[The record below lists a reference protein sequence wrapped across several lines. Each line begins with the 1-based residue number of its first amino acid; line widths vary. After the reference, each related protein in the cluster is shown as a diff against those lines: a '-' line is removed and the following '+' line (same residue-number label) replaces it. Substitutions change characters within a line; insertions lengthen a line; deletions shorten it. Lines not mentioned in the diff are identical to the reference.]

1 MEVLLIDPLVP
12 EALSWLQERHTVSF
26 RPELGDDPLALR
38 RHLGKTRA
46 LVLPSQVVVSR
57 DFLAAAP
64 HLQVIARM
72 QISSDNTDLEACA
85 LRRVRVVQARSATV
99 RSNAEYLLYGLLMLY
114 RRGMVS
120 ALLGRKLAQ
129 VRMGRELAGST
140 VGLLGLAPVA
150 HTLAPMLKG
159 LGVRLLGYDPA
170 VHHAAP
176 IWNKLGVEP
185 TPLNDLLARSDA
197 VSLQVVYASRFRGWI
212 NERVL
217 NHCKQGQLWVGVS
230 RSSLFDPEALALA
243 LTDGRIDACLLDAAH
258 PGFAAPGSP
267 LHDIPNLHLT
277 PRLGAHTREA
287 KLRASWYVAHRIHE
301 TLAPPLPQRPDQ
313 VSDFTALDS
322 LDPGD
327 SASDPEWPAFDT
339 PSQWEAVAGKKAV
352 VLR

>member
-12 EALSWLQERHTVSF
+12 EALSWLQERHEVTF
-26 RPELGDDPLALR
+26 RPELGDDPTALR
-38 RHLGKTRA
+38 RLVRNTRA
-46 LVLPSQVVVSR
+46 LVLPSHVVVSR
-57 DFLAAAP
+57 EFLEAAP
-64 HLQVIARM
+64 RLQVVARM

-85 LRRVRVVQARSATV
+85 VRRVRVVQARSATV

-150 HTLAPMLKG
+150 HTLAPMLRG

-176 IWNKLGVEP
+176 LWKQLGVEP
-185 TPLNDLLARSDA
+185 TPLNELLARSDA

-212 NERVL
+212 NERML
-217 NHCKQGQLWVGVS
+217 NHCKPGQLWVGVS

-258 PGFAAPGSP
+258 PDFAAPGSP
-267 LHDIPNLHLT
+267 LYDIPNLHLT
-277 PRLGAHTREA
+277 PRLGSHTREA

-301 TLAPPLPQRPDQ
+301 TLSPPPALKGGQ
-313 VSDFTALDS
+313 VSDFSALDS
-322 LDPGD
+322 LDHVD
-327 SASDPEWPAFDT
+327 SSTDPEWPQIDT
-339 PSQWEAVAGKKAV
+339 PSQWDAATAGNPAS
-352 VLR
+352 R